1 MFTKTAKT
9 LLAVLALT
17 SSSVA
22 LTSKASAGPNFQQAP
37 SSQEQAWME
46 RASRTT
52 DGGAQ

>member
-17 SSSVA
+17 SSSIA
-22 LTSKASAGPNFQQAP
+22 LTSKASAGPTYQQAP
-37 SSQEQAWME
+37 VNQDAWME
-46 RASRTT
+46 RASRNF